1 MPENNDETIATTWKT
16 IKQIISDAEYCAD
29 LAEETRALVRLAG
42 QQIEWSRR
50 NVLRGLRPRA
60 EKQLEHAKGNLG
72 TAGSLSFY
80 TNNVA
85 QLIAA
90 KSKRLLQEAPGS

>member
-1 MPENNDETIATTWKT
+1 MLEKNEK

-29 LAEETRALVRLAG
+29 LAEETRALARLAR

-50 NVLRGLRPRA
+50 NVLRGLRRRA
-60 EKQLEHAKGNLG
+60 EKQLEQAKGNLG
-72 TAGSLSFY
+72 TVDSLSFD
-80 TNNVA
+80 TNNAA

-90 KSKRLLQEAPGS
+90 KGTRLLQEAPGS